1 MSSAPRASIF
11 LRRAGQICALS
22 VSLMVNYD
30 FGRRAVFLSR
40 ERHSRILPRY
50 LALAAVSGLISYS
63 LINLQ
68 VSRLHMPVIGA
79 KLLAES
85 LLFLGNFAIQRDFV
99 FTKRN
104 DASGV
109 GSSHDPRP

>member
-1 MSSAPRASIF
+1 
-11 LRRAGQICALS
+11 
-22 VSLMVNYD
+22 MVNYD
-30 FGRRAVFLSR
+30 FRRTVVFLSR
-40 ERHSRILPRY
+40 ERHSLILPRY

-68 VSRLHMPVIGA
+68 VSHLQMPVMGA

-85 LLFLGNFAIQRDFV
+85 LLFLGNVAIQRDFV
-99 FTKRN
+99 FTERN

-109 GSSHDPRP
+109 WSSHDPRP

>member
-1 MSSAPRASIF
+1 MKRNRSGPARSF
-11 LRRAGQICALS
+11 
-22 VSLMVNYD
+22 SLMINYD
-30 FGRRAVFLSR
+30 FRRTVVFLSR
-40 ERHSRILPRY
+40 ERHSLILPRY

-68 VSRLHMPVIGA
+68 VSHLQMPVMGA

-99 FTKRN
+99 FTERN

-109 GSSHDPRP
+109 WSSHDLRP

>member
-1 MSSAPRASIF
+1 
-11 LRRAGQICALS
+11 
-22 VSLMVNYD
+22 MVNYD
-30 FGRRAVFLSR
+30 FRRTVVFLSR
-40 ERHSRILPRY
+40 ERHSLILPRY

-68 VSRLHMPVIGA
+68 VSHLHMPLKGA

-85 LLFLGNFAIQRDFV
+85 LLFLGSLATQRDFV

-109 GSSHDPRP
+109 WSSHDPRP